1 LVERGHAR
9 VTVEDDA
16 KSYLVHECSYLAE
29 VEPGLRRD
37 GRGQDTAIVRKPA
50 LRSRSSAAAGRRDRS
65 LQDGWLKVTLEDE
78 SADDPGDVFVGDIGV
93 LSLVEKKQLF
103 QSASHF

>member
-1 LVERGHAR
+1 
-9 VTVEDDA
+9 
-16 KSYLVHECSYLAE
+16 
-29 VEPGLRRD
+29 
-37 GRGQDTAIVRKPA
+37 
-50 LRSRSSAAAGRRDRS
+50 
-65 LQDGWLKVTLEDE
+65 LEDE